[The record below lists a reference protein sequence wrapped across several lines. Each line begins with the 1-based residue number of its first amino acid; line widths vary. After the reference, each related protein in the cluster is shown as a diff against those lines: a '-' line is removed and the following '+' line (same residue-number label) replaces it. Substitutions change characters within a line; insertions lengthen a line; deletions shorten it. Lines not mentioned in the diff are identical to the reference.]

1 MVIDFSLGKVIATP
15 HEVVV
20 KLIGDNMVTLQAHAD
35 ALQLLGR
42 GANVILAHGAETKW
56 SIKLDDEQQL
66 QALASAIGIDVQ

>member
-1 MVIDFSLGKVIATP
+1 MVIDFSLGKIVATP
-15 HEVVV
+15 HEVVI
-20 KLIGDNMVTLQAHAD
+20 KLIGDNMVTLQAHTD

-66 QALASAIGIDVQ
+66 QALASAIGIDVR